1 MVRKRIGCRAPESLS
16 MMAKHDRSN
25 LSTGWRW
32 VVVIVAVGGTAAAA
46 RYLQWI
52 GRAIDHEL
60 SGIADGLA
68 HWLRSLPGL
77 MGNAANWI
85 IGLLNHPD
93 ALRMSV
99 GLLSL
104 AIILIVLFGWI
115 RWLVQ
120 PLPVQKEEHG
130 HGMKPW

>member
-1 MVRKRIGCRAPESLS
+1 MLQ
-16 MMAKHDRSN
+16 
-25 LSTGWRW
+25 ST
-32 VVVIVAVGGTAAAA
+32 VAVVFVGIAAA
-46 RYLQWI
+46 
-52 GRAIDHEL
+52 
-60 SGIADGLA
+60 GLA
-68 HWLRSLPGL
+68 MTSTA